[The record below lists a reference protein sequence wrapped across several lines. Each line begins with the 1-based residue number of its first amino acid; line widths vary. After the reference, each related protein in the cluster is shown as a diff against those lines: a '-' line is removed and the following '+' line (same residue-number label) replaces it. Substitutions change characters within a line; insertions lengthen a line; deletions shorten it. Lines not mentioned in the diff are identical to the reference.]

1 MKPRAAAQEI
11 GMLILRAARID
22 ELEALAALCLR
33 SKAVWG
39 YGQAFMDACRSELT
53 LTALDLNETDVQV
66 AERDGVLTGVAQIS
80 VDGAQADLEKLFVEP
95 AVLRSGAGRA
105 LFEWAAA
112 AARARGA
119 TSLIIDS
126 DPDAAP
132 FYRRMGARDAGVAPS
147 GSIPGRMLPRL
158 KLNLT

>member
-22 ELEALAALCLR
+22 ELEALTALCLR

-112 AARARGA
+112 TARARGA
-119 TSLIIDS
+119 TSLIIDA

-147 GSIPGRMLPRL
+147 GSIPGRTLPRL